1 MGKITMSYLAKIES
15 QLYQIMQSATDEE
28 KQDVA
33 DYVTATVRESYYN
46 GINAGRKPSQS
57 PGKPVGIAGA
67 PSSR

>member
-15 QLYQIMQSATDEE
+15 HLYQIMQSVTDEE

-57 PGKPVGIAGA
+57 PGKPEGASVGTT
-67 PSSR
+67 S